1 MNTLLM
7 TNGIYRKV
15 SFRYISEFIGLFANP
30 EKCDTSSWNVYYYY
44 YRQIHQKHIGLGVKS
59 LKWFSLGYQMFFF
72 LNALL
77 KSRSIVGFWLD
88 SFVKRIR
95 FLDLDD
101 LDCFFDLNGTSL
113 FVFLTVVPVVMVI
126 RAFKMNICKSPFLTS
141 SAKEIPLIRH
151 LGEYSSFDGLIQGI
165 TQSLVYT
172 YARFLLCM
180 LPAIIFVFVN
190 ENFPYHPTIPVFFHS
205 LVFAFNKTMVPL
217 ACSVALALFFVIQPF
232 CKRLDTL
239 FFALLLFIEW
249 KPEFGVSLLGQQDAF
264 NKEQLFYFTPLM
276 WVLCMF
282 YFPFAAIDT
291 FEYGIGRHAKPTR
304 VLLLCIIAISLVS
317 LSYRV
322 LDLINAGYGDVY
334 FTEASTFPAL
344 WFLGGIL
351 GLHISALSTASIRA
365 KKRFFDYANKKKRWG
380 IIRFF
385 SPTSPASVI
394 PICFLEIIFA
404 VFFLVCLKRPYYL
417 SFWLQPE
424 TMEADASRVLMF
436 AFVLWSACHFALAII
451 QLARRY
457 SRVDVATWHA
467 HFRFNALVILF
478 FEAFGNPELNKQMP
492 YYPFAFYVVSVM
504 TLFILWEPI
513 EPNHKS

>member
-1 MNTLLM
+1 
-7 TNGIYRKV
+7 
-15 SFRYISEFIGLFANP
+15 
-30 EKCDTSSWNVYYYY
+30 
-44 YRQIHQKHIGLGVKS
+44 
-59 LKWFSLGYQMFFF
+59 
-72 LNALL
+72 
-77 KSRSIVGFWLD
+77 
-88 SFVKRIR
+88 
-95 FLDLDD
+95 
-101 LDCFFDLNGTSL
+101 
-113 FVFLTVVPVVMVI
+113 
-126 RAFKMNICKSPFLTS
+126 
-141 SAKEIPLIRH
+141 
-151 LGEYSSFDGLIQGI
+151 
-165 TQSLVYT
+165 
-172 YARFLLCM
+172 
-180 LPAIIFVFVN
+180 
-190 ENFPYHPTIPVFFHS
+190 
-205 LVFAFNKTMVPL
+205 
-217 ACSVALALFFVIQPF
+217 
-232 CKRLDTL
+232 
-239 FFALLLFIEW
+239 
-249 KPEFGVSLLGQQDAF
+249 
-264 NKEQLFYFTPLM
+264 
-276 WVLCMF
+276 MF

-304 VLLLCIIAISLVS
+304 ILLLCIIAISLVS

-322 LDLINAGYGDVY
+322 LDLINSGYGDVY

-351 GLHISALSTASIRA
+351 GLHISALSAASIRA
-365 KKRFFDYANKKKRWG
+365 KRRFFDYAKNEKHRG

-436 AFVLWSACHFALAII
+436 AFVLWSACHYALAII

-457 SRVDVATWHA
+457 SRVDVATWNV
-467 HFRFNALVILF
+467 HFRFNALIILI

-492 YYPFAFYVVSVM
+492 YYPFVFYVISVM